1 MTAEA
6 AVAALSSASDGQM
19 VLSLFHLECSPD
31 GCQHI
36 LASAAPFLPGTSI
49 DIYIFFGTRGPFL
62 LASPESHRPWC
73 VAAEGCSISPPPPA
87 PEGQPATREKETSIE
102 SWMRG
107 SHPAMPAPW
116 KEKNT
121 GIYPRLTLLRLMQ
134 FPVPNLPAA
143 TFSAASCF
151 MHSPHILKYCTN
163 PPGGTLTQ
171 LYAPMQM
178 KVLCDDF

>member
-1 MTAEA
+1 M
-6 AVAALSSASDGQM
+6 VASTYLHPRHPSSLALPSTSTS
-19 VLSLFHLECSPD
+19 FLE
-31 GCQHI
+31 H
-36 LASAAPFLPGTSI
+36 AAPSCSRPRRVIVPGVWLQK
-49 DIYIFFGTRGPFL
+49 DVQYP
-62 LASPESHRPWC
+62 
-73 VAAEGCSISPPPPA
+73 PPPPA

-163 PPGGTLTQ
+163 PPGRTLTQ